1 MKDKKESKLNYN
13 FLIMI
18 AVIVPIILSVSY
30 AYFLARV
37 SGDNT
42 IIDGNATNK
51 FDIDLITTDNGYI
64 NASDMLP
71 ISETASADKAAKGIF
86 SVKTGSNDYK
96 INYSLSLTDI
106 TLSDNLKSSNDL
118 KWELWS
124 SDTNTKIS
132 SGTFKNASSTL
143 LLKNNIIINKN
154 QTNNYELRI
163 YVLETN
169 TNQLELLD
177 GTLSA
182 KVTMDAEMINEA
194 AE

>member
-1 MKDKKESKLNYN
+1 MKDKKESKLNYK

-106 TLSDNLKSSNDL
+106 TISDNLKSSDDL

-132 SGTFKNASSTL
+132 SGTFKNTSSTL

>member
-1 MKDKKESKLNYN
+1 MKDKKESKLNYK

-177 GTLSA
+177 GTLSV

>member
-1 MKDKKESKLNYN
+1 MKDKKESKLNYK

-42 IIDGNATNK
+42 VIDGNATNK
-51 FDIDLITTDNGYI
+51 FDIDLITTNEGYI
-64 NASDMLP
+64 NASDLLP

-177 GTLSA
+177 STLSA

-194 AE
+194 TE

>member
-1 MKDKKESKLNYN
+1 MKDKKESKLNYK

-124 SDTNTKIS
+124 SDINTKIS

>member
-1 MKDKKESKLNYN
+1 MKDKKESKLNYK

-42 IIDGNATNK
+42 VIDGNATGK
-51 FDIDLITTDNGYI
+51 FDIDLITTNEGHI
-64 NASDMLP
+64 NASDLLP
-71 ISETASADKAAKGIF
+71 ISEDVSKDKAAKGIF
-86 SVKTGSNDYK
+86 SVKTGTNDYK

-106 TLSDNLKSSNDL
+106 TISDNLKSSEDL
-118 KWELWS
+118 KWELWNT
-124 SDTNTKIS
+124 DTNIKIS
-132 SGTFKNASSTL
+132 NGTFKDATTTL
-143 LLKNNIIINKN
+143 LLKDNIIINKDT
-154 QTNNYELRI
+154 TNNYELRI

-169 TNQLELLD
+169 TNQIELLN
-177 GTLSA
+177 GTLQV
-182 KVTMDAEMINEA
+182 KVTMNAEMINET

>member
-1 MKDKKESKLNYN
+1 MKDKKESKLNYK

-154 QTNNYELRI
+154 RTNNYELRI

-182 KVTMDAEMINEA
+182 KVTMDAEMINET

>member
-1 MKDKKESKLNYN
+1 MKDKKESKLNYK

-42 IIDGNATNK
+42 VIDGDATGK
-51 FDIDLITTDNGYI
+51 SDIDLITTNEGYI
-64 NASDMLP
+64 NASDLLP
-71 ISETASADKAAKGIF
+71 ISEDVSKDKAAKGIF

>member
-1 MKDKKESKLNYN
+1 MKDKKESKLNYK

-30 AYFLARV
+30 AYFLAKV

-42 IIDGNATNK
+42 VIDGNATNK
-51 FDIDLITTDNGYI
+51 FDIDLITTNEGYI
-64 NASDMLP
+64 NASDLLP

-169 TNQLELLD
+169 INQLELLD

>member
-1 MKDKKESKLNYN
+1 MKDKKESKLNYK

-154 QTNNYELRI
+154 RTNNYELRI

-182 KVTMDAEMINEA
+182 KVTMNAEMINET

>member
-1 MKDKKESKLNYN
+1 MKDKKESKLNYK

-30 AYFLARV
+30 AYFLAMV

-86 SVKTGSNDYK
+86 SVKTGTNDYK

-132 SGTFKNASSTL
+132 SGTFKNAPSTL

>member
-1 MKDKKESKLNYN
+1 MKDKKESKLNYK
-13 FLIMI
+13 FFIMI

>member
-1 MKDKKESKLNYN
+1 MKDKKEIKLNYK

-18 AVIVPIILSVSY
+18 AVIVPIILSISY

-51 FDIDLITTDNGYI
+51 FDIDLITTDDGYI

-106 TLSDNLKSSNDL
+106 IISDNLKSSDDL

>member
-1 MKDKKESKLNYN
+1 MKDKKESKLNYK

-37 SGDNT
+37 SGGNT
-42 IIDGNATNK
+42 VIDGNATNK
-51 FDIDLITTDNGYI
+51 FDIDLITTGNGYI

-106 TLSDNLKSSNDL
+106 ILSDNLKSSNDL

>member
-1 MKDKKESKLNYN
+1 MKDKKESKLNYK

-30 AYFLARV
+30 AYFLAKV

-42 IIDGNATNK
+42 IIDGSATNK
-51 FDIDLITTDNGYI
+51 FDIDLITTNEGYI
-64 NASDMLP
+64 NASDLLP

>member
-1 MKDKKESKLNYN
+1 MKDKKESKLNYK

-18 AVIVPIILSVSY
+18 AVVVPIILSVSY
-30 AYFLARV
+30 AYFLAKV

-42 IIDGNATNK
+42 VIDGNATNK
-51 FDIDLITTDNGYI
+51 FDIDLITTNEGYI
-64 NASDMLP
+64 NASDLLP

-169 TNQLELLD
+169 TNQLKLLD

>member
-1 MKDKKESKLNYN
+1 MKDKKESKLNYK

-106 TLSDNLKSSNDL
+106 IISDNLKSSDDL

>member
-1 MKDKKESKLNYN
+1 MKDKKESKLNYK

-37 SGDNT
+37 SGGNT
-42 IIDGNATNK
+42 VIDGNATNK
-51 FDIDLITTDNGYI
+51 FDIDLITTGNGYI

-106 TLSDNLKSSNDL
+106 ILSDNLKSSNDL

-182 KVTMDAEMINEA
+182 KVTMNAEMINET

>member
-1 MKDKKESKLNYN
+1 MKDKKESKLNYK

-18 AVIVPIILSVSY
+18 AVIVPIILGVSY

>member
-1 MKDKKESKLNYN
+1 MKDKKESKLNYK

-30 AYFLARV
+30 AYFLAKV

-51 FDIDLITTDNGYI
+51 FDIDLITTNEGYI
-64 NASDMLP
+64 NASDLLP

-169 TNQLELLD
+169 TNHLELLD

>member
-1 MKDKKESKLNYN
+1 MKDKKESKLNYK

-106 TLSDNLKSSNDL
+106 ILSDNLKSSNDL

>member
-1 MKDKKESKLNYN
+1 MKDKKESKLNYK

-118 KWELWS
+118 KWELRS

>member
-1 MKDKKESKLNYN
+1 MKDKKESKLNYK

-18 AVIVPIILSVSY
+18 AVLIPIILSISY
-30 AYFLARV
+30 AYFLASV

-42 IIDGNATNK
+42 VIDGNATNK
-51 FDIDLITTDNGYI
+51 FDIDLITADDGYI

-106 TLSDNLKSSNDL
+106 TLSDNLKSSDDL

-194 AE
+194 TE

>member
-1 MKDKKESKLNYN
+1 MKDKKESKLNYK

-71 ISETASADKAAKGIF
+71 ISEIASADKAAKGIF

-106 TLSDNLKSSNDL
+106 TLSDNLKSSDDL

-177 GTLSA
+177 GTLSV

>member
-1 MKDKKESKLNYN
+1 MKDKKESKLNYK

-42 IIDGNATNK
+42 VIDGNATGK
-51 FDIDLITTDNGYI
+51 FDIDLITTNEGYI
-64 NASDMLP
+64 NASDLLP
-71 ISETASADKAAKGIF
+71 ISEDVSKDKAAKGIF

>member
-1 MKDKKESKLNYN
+1 MKDKKESKLNYK

-106 TLSDNLKSSNDL
+106 TLSDNLKSSNNL

-169 TNQLELLD
+169 TNQLGLLD

>member
-1 MKDKKESKLNYN
+1 MKDKKESKLNYK

-51 FDIDLITTDNGYI
+51 FDIDLITTDDGYI

-71 ISETASADKAAKGIF
+71 ISETESADKAAKGIF

-106 TLSDNLKSSNDL
+106 TLSDNLKSSDDL

-194 AE
+194 TE